1 MRRIIVHK
9 CKGNSLRHWHKVR
22 NPLRTCINFLLIYAA
37 RYAPSL
43 SLKRFL
49 LRLCGAKVESG
60 AAFGLGATVDIFFPE
75 NIFVGKDAI
84 IGYNT
89 VLLGHEFLQGEYR
102 TGNVEIG
109 ARAMLGANCTVLPGV
124 KVGEGASVSAMSLV
138 NCDIPPGEIWG
149 GVPARRIDGACPYAY
164 GQARKGKAARR
175 LGGRSQGIP
184 SGKNRQAT
192 ARRLGKG

>member
-1 MRRIIVHK
+1 MRRITIHK
-9 CKGNSLRHWHKVR
+9 CTGNSLHHWHSVR
-22 NPLRTCINFLLIYAA
+22 NPLRVCLNFLLIYSA

-43 SLKRFL
+43 SLKRIL
-49 LRLCGAKVESG
+49 LRTTGVHVAGG

-75 NIFVGKDAI
+75 NIHVGKDSI

-102 TGNVEIG
+102 TGKVEIG

-138 NCDIPPGEIWG
+138 NCDIPDGEKWG
-149 GVPARRIDGACPYAY
+149 GIPVREIGASSSTTE
-164 GQARKGKAARR
+164 KD
-175 LGGRSQGIP
+175 
-184 SGKNRQAT
+184 
-192 ARRLGKG
+192 

>member
-1 MRRIIVHK
+1 MRRIAIHK
-9 CKGNSLRHWHKVR
+9 CTGNSLHNWHKVG
-22 NPLRTCINFLLIYAA
+22 NPLRTCINFLFIYAA

-49 LRLCGAKVESG
+49 LRAAGAHVAGG
-60 AAFGLGATVDIFFPE
+60 AALGLGATVDIFFPE
-75 NIFVGKDAI
+75 NIYVGADAI

-138 NCDIPPGEIWG
+138 NCDIPAGQTWG
-149 GVPARRIDGACPYAY
+149 GVPARRLALAAGKT
-164 GQARKGKAARR
+164 ARKFGT
-175 LGGRSQGIP
+175 GRKKVDS
-184 SGKNRQAT
+184 
-192 ARRLGKG
+192 

>member
-9 CKGNSLRHWHKVR
+9 CAGNSLRRWHEARHPARV
-22 NPLRTCINFLLIYAA
+22 CMNFLLIYAA

-49 LRLCGAKVESG
+49 LRVAGARVAGG
-60 AAFGLGATVDIFFPE
+60 AALGLGATVDIFFPE
-75 NIFVGKDAI
+75 SISIGQDAI

-102 TGNVEIG
+102 TGNVEVG

-124 KVGEGASVSAMSLV
+124 MIGEGASVSAMSLV
-138 NCDIPPGEIWG
+138 NRDIPAGETWG
-149 GVPARRIDGACPYAY
+149 GVPARKLGGKR
-164 GQARKGKAARR
+164 QARRNKTGGVPVKRTGAANAARA
-175 LGGRSQGIP
+175 GRA
-184 SGKNRQAT
+184 GK
-192 ARRLGKG
+192 